1 MTKQRS
7 FGALATII
15 VVATMFLAA
24 CGGSATSSG
33 NAGTSVNYSGTLTIW
48 HDWSGAYL
56 TAKQAIAQKYMSLH
70 PGVTINLVNQTDD
83 KKTIS
88 AVNAGSGPD
97 IVQDPVDHI
106 GTLASAGVILPLDSY
121 ESTSDLTS
129 TYTNTAAQSVQF
141 NNHVYGIPEVT
152 EIVTIM
158 YNKKLISASQLPT
171 TTDDMF
177 AFEKSYSGAH
187 PGSYGIV
194 WDVNNVYVDAGFF
207 YGYGAV
213 LMDGNGNSTVNSPAG
228 IAADTYIA
236 QYNKILPKDLNG
248 QTATALFNEG
258 KSAAIIDGPWA
269 YTGYGTAIGA
279 ANLGFATLPTVNS
292 TSTPMKPFVGGKAF
306 MLTKNAKNPAL
317 AVDFMKYFTNAANQA
332 TMTAAPGTGT
342 GEIPSN
348 AAAAQDP
355 LVTGNTAITAFVAQ
369 ANAGGVPFPN
379 TPYMSAVWGPLGTA
393 LTAVW
398 QGSETPTAAM
408 AQAQTAIDQGVAQI
422 KQAQGS

>member
-1 MTKQRS
+1 MAKQRS
-7 FGALATII
+7 FGALATIL

-24 CGGSATSSG
+24 CGSTSSNGG
-33 NAGTSVNYSGTLTIW
+33 NTGTSVNYSGTLTIW

-88 AVNAGSGPD
+88 AVNAGNGPD

-106 GTLASAGVILPLDSY
+106 GTLALANVIQPLDSY
-121 ESTSDLTS
+121 ESTSDLTT
-129 TYTNTAAQSVQF
+129 TYTSTAAQSVQF

-158 YNKKLISASQLPT
+158 YNKKLISADQLPK

-177 AFEKSYSGAH
+177 TFEKTYTTSH
-187 PGSYGIV
+187 KGSYGIV

-213 LMDGNGNSTVNSPAG
+213 LMDASGNSTVNSPAG

-236 QYNKILPKDLNG
+236 QYNKYLPKDING

-258 KSAAIIDGPWA
+258 KAAAIIDGPWA

-292 TSTPMKPFVGGKAF
+292 TNTPMKPFVGGKAF

-317 AVDFMKYFTNAANQA
+317 AVDFMKFFTNESNQA
-332 TMTAAPGTGT
+332 SMVSTT

-348 AAAAQDP
+348 IAAGQDP
-355 LVTGNTAITAFVAQ
+355 MLSSNTAINAFVAQ
-369 ANAGGVPFPN
+369 VNAGGVPFPN

-398 QGSETPTAAM
+398 QGAETPAAAM
-408 AQAQTAIDQGVAQI
+408 AQAQTAINQGVQQI

>member
-7 FGALATII
+7 FGALAIILVAATI
-15 VVATMFLAA
+15 FLSA
-24 CGGSATSSG
+24 CGSSSNTTG
-33 NAGTSVNYSGTLTIW
+33 NGGTAVNYSGTLTIW

-56 TAKQAIAQKYMSLH
+56 QAKQAIAQKYMSLH

-88 AVNAGSGPD
+88 AVNGGTGPD

-106 GTLASAGVILPLDSY
+106 GTLAVAGVIVPLDQY
-121 ESTSDLTS
+121 ESASDLSS
-129 TYTNTAAQSVQF
+129 TYTSIAAQSVQF

-158 YNKKLISASQLPT
+158 YNKKLISASQLPK

-177 AFEKSYSGAH
+177 TFEKSYSAAH
-187 PGSYGIV
+187 RGSYGIV

-213 LMDGNGNSTVNSPAG
+213 LMDANGNSTVNSPAG

-236 QYNKILPKDLNG
+236 QYNKVLPKDLNG

-258 KSAAIIDGPWA
+258 KAAAIIDGPWA
-269 YTGYGTAIGA
+269 YTGYGQAIGPS
-279 ANLGFATLPTVNS
+279 NLGFATLPMVNS
-292 TSTPMKPFVGGKAF
+292 TNTPMKPFVGGKAF

-317 AVDFMKYFTNAANQA
+317 ALDFMKYFTNATNQA

-348 AAAAQDP
+348 SAASQDP
-355 LVTGNTAITAFVAQ
+355 QVSGNAAISAFVAQ
-369 ANAGGVPFPN
+369 VNAGGVPFPN
-379 TPYMSAVWGPLGTA
+379 TPYMNAVWGPLQTA
-393 LTAVW
+393 MTAVW

-408 AQAQTAIDQGVAQI
+408 AQAQTAIDQGVTQI
-422 KQAQGS
+422 QQAQGS